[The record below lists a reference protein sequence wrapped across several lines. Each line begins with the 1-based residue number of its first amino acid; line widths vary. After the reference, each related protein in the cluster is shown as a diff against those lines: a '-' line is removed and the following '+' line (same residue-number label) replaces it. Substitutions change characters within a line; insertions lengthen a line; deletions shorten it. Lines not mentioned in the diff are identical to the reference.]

1 MSGKTEEFTLGVEE
15 EYQVVDPETRG
26 LSPSGE
32 GVLRRARQTLEEE
45 QVAPELHTSQ
55 IEAITPVCRTLA
67 EVRAELLRLRRAV
80 INTAEG
86 VGARISAAS
95 THPFSHW
102 QEQPITPKE
111 RYWRLVER
119 EQQLAEEQIV
129 FGFHVHVG
137 LAVREAAVE
146 VINRT
151 RAWLAPLL
159 ALSAN
164 SPFWLGED
172 TGYASYRAQ
181 VWGSLPT
188 AGPPG
193 HFASL
198 AEHDALVR
206 ALVAT
211 GGAMETN
218 QVYWDI
224 RRPVKLATVEIRVAD
239 VCSRI
244 DEAVMLAGLGRA
256 LVRTCH
262 ERAQREEP
270 YPLPRYELL
279 RGAHWVA
286 SRHGLDAD
294 LVDVEAERSV
304 PAREAIEKLLAFVRP
319 ALEEHGDWEEVS
331 SLVRETLDGGNGAR
345 RQRMAYER
353 AGRLEEVV
361 DILIG
366 ETARGLAPHGTDVL
380 EET

>member
-1 MSGKTEEFTLGVEE
+1 MPAGEYTLGVEE
-15 EYQVVDPETRG
+15 EYQIIAPETRG
-26 LSPSGE
+26 LSPVAE
-32 GVLRRARQTLEEE
+32 AVLRRARRTLSEE
-45 QVAPELHTSQ
+45 QVAPELRASQ
-55 IEAITPVCRTLA
+55 IEVMTPICRTLS
-67 EVRAELLRLRRAV
+67 EVRAELSRLRRRV
-80 INTAEG
+80 IEAAEG
-86 VGARISAAS
+86 EGARIAAAS

-102 QEQPITPKE
+102 QEQPITPRE
-111 RYWRLVER
+111 RYLEIVER
-119 EQQLAEEQIV
+119 EQQLAREQVV

-137 LAVREAAVE
+137 LEDAEEALQVM
-146 VINRT
+146 NRA
-151 RAWLAPLL
+151 RVWLAPLL

-193 HFASL
+193 HFDSL
-198 AEHDALVR
+198 GEHDALVR

-224 RRPVKLATVEIRVAD
+224 RRPEKLATVEIRVAD

-244 DEAVMLAGLGRA
+244 DEAVMLAGLARS

-262 ERAQREEP
+262 ERARRGEP
-270 YPLPRYELL
+270 YPLTRHEIL

-286 SRHGLDAD
+286 SRHGLDGD

-304 PAREAIEKLLAFVRP
+304 PAREAIEKLLAFTRP

-331 SLVRETLDGGNGAR
+331 SLARETLDEGNGAR
-345 RQRMAYER
+345 RQRVAYER
-353 AGRLEEVV
+353 AGLLDEVV
-361 DILIG
+361 DILIR
-366 ETARGLAPHGTDVL
+366 ETARGLAPRGLDLL
-380 EET
+380 EDA